1 MYTVW
6 TMKAQH
12 LTTVLFVL
20 CTFASGQGSF
30 FQNETDLVDAMVR
43 TVMGCKNIP
52 GMSVSMVRGDDFFAK
67 GYGHARLDPP
77 LNWTS
82 QTPAYL
88 GSVGKAITSALLG
101 ILMTEKRNTAD
112 RRLKYL
118 PSLGEFRNSW
128 IYNNLLYAMAG
139 HVAQVRT
146 GQPYE
151 NLINNKIIG
160 PLGMRQA
167 SCGTMIYPTSSQTN
181 YALPYHLKNGKL
193 EVGDSRIYQIGDL
206 VPAGCLIAS
215 AEDLGKWVQFMA
227 SGGKNANQ
235 AQLIHPD
242 LFREIINPQRLLDD
256 LSVSRFSLDSD
267 YPVNAS
273 GTWYGLGWYGGDYRG
288 HKRLFNPGNRYG
300 YSAVVGFFPDK
311 NAGFSISING
321 PWYNNYRT
329 DLAPLSYVL
338 SDIILGES
346 QWLDNNTIC
355 SFPAPWKNPASN
367 SSSTTTQPPVESVPI
382 ESKTQ
387 YLGTYGSRVFGTMT
401 IGQINDQV
409 LSFQMNSAGIGNLS
423 MISRA
428 DGTFRMIFN
437 ELLNDVVGSDCSLQF
452 ISYNGTVYGSVR
464 VLYECFYTVYDYHR
478 GVNFVELEDK
488 PSSTS
493 ASAAAS
499 LSKWSTLIFC
509 LFVALPLMRSGE
521 LA

>member
-1 MYTVW
+1 
-6 TMKAQH
+6 
-12 LTTVLFVL
+12 
-20 CTFASGQGSF
+20 
-30 FQNETDLVDAMVR
+30 
-43 TVMGCKNIP
+43 
-52 GMSVSMVRGDDFFAK
+52 
-67 GYGHARLDPP
+67 
-77 LNWTS
+77 
-82 QTPAYL
+82 
-88 GSVGKAITSALLG
+88 
-101 ILMTEKRNTAD
+101 MTKIGRAEFLK
-112 RRLKYL
+112 RLKYL